1 MATAPF
7 KLNPRFEIIVKVCI
21 STASSSVQMKGETN
35 IAMEAKKG
43 NKIMVTIF
51 HQEQSRPSSKDLSFT
66 TTIYDI
72 PIYMLAI
79 MRPLTLPKINGQN
92 NTKEGPYV
100 FM

>member
-1 MATAPF
+1 
-7 KLNPRFEIIVKVCI
+7 
-21 STASSSVQMKGETN
+21 MKGGKKN

-72 PIYMLAI
+72 PIYMLPI
-79 MRPLTLPKINGQN
+79 IRPLTRPEINGS
-92 NTKEGPYV
+92 NTEGPVLCKPHFDY
-100 FM
+100 